1 MVDSLSRDSKPGFL
15 PNENSQNNVYFA
27 DKESPVWWRGLVGLA
42 YVSVGVLA
50 AGAGLASIS
59 YRLTHMTVNDGL
71 INGRAV
77 RIQAP
82 VDGRVHSFY
91 ARPGARV
98 RAGQVLAQLTPMSH
112 ESPNNNFLLAVNDVP
127 LDQLP
132 AQALEIRLA
141 SAQQTLALLH
151 QQLQDLE
158 QQEQL
163 LEGTTLSVASETVSY
178 SDAAVVA
185 AISQETAARNK
196 YERFNELLQQGAV
209 SQQEVDELE
218 ADWRSRQAAVQQ
230 AQSEQSIALIE
241 AEALA
246 QGAPLQSTLRNLQS
260 QQRQLMEEIQQQ
272 THQVELLTLELQPYS
287 AESADTAVGQT
298 VATTTVSDSSLV
310 PIMAPFE
317 GVIHATHHDAGEQ
330 VNRPTALLSL
340 LDCSALWVEALVTAD
355 QANRIDASQ
364 PVRIQY
370 SGQSETL
377 VGQVDFITA
386 ISASELSKARSE
398 ALIPAVSAHLA
409 GQPLARV
416 RVNLPPTEIQEKA
429 YRFCGVGESAKLTFG
444 TQENPLGFL
453 NRLPRL

>member
-1 MVDSLSRDSKPGFL
+1 MVDSLSRDSKPGLL
-15 PNENSQNNVYFA
+15 PDDNSQNNVYFV
-27 DKESPVWWRGLVGLA
+27 DKKSPIWWRGLVGLA
-42 YVSVGVLA
+42 YVSVGVIA

-59 YRLTHMTVNDGL
+59 YRLTHMTVDSGL

-82 VDGRVHSFY
+82 VDGKVHSFY

-98 RAGQVLAQLTPMSH
+98 RAGQVLAQLTPMSK
-112 ESPNNNFLLAVNDVP
+112 ESSDNSLLLAADSIP
-127 LDQLP
+127 QGQLP
-132 AQALEIRLA
+132 VEALEIRFV
-141 SAQQTLALLH
+141 SAQQTLAILQ

-163 LEGTTLSVASETVSY
+163 LTGTTLDVASENISY
-178 SDAAVVA
+178 SDAAVSA
-185 AISQETAARNK
+185 AISQEIAARNK
-196 YERFNELLQQGAV
+196 YERFNELLQKGAV

-230 AQSEQSIALIE
+230 AQSDQSVALIE

-246 QGAPLQSTLRNLQS
+246 QGAPLQSNLRNLQS
-260 QQRQLMEEIQQQ
+260 QQQRLIEEIQQQ
-272 THQVELLTLELQPYS
+272 THQVELLALELQPYS
-287 AESADTAVGQT
+287 ATDAAVGQT
-298 VATTTVSDSSLV
+298 VAATTPNSSLI
-310 PIMAPFE
+310 PIVAPFE
-317 GVIHATHHDAGEQ
+317 GVIHATHHDTGEQ
-330 VNRPTALLSL
+330 VDRPTALLSL
-340 LDCSALWVEALVTAD
+340 LDCSALWVEALVSAD
-355 QANRIDASQ
+355 QANRIDAGQ
-364 PVRIQY
+364 PVRIQH

-377 VGQVDFITA
+377 IGQVDFITA
-386 ISASELSKARSE
+386 VSASELSKARSE

-416 RVNLPPTEIQEKA
+416 RVSIPSTEVQEKA

-444 TQENPLGFL
+444 TQKNPLGFL